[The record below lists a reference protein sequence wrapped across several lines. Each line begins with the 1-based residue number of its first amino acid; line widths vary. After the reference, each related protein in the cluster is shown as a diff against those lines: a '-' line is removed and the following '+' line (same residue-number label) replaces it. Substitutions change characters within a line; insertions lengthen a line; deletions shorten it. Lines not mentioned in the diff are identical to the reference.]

1 MHDAK
6 GLCLRQPRCG
16 LFSAAN
22 MHGELHPPNEL
33 VALTRIARV
42 EATHLADFDSAL
54 GNTVRQRAEV
64 FDVGTC
70 VTVVSP
76 QTG

>member
-1 MHDAK
+1 
-6 GLCLRQPRCG
+6 
-16 LFSAAN
+16 